1 MRAILLAYH
10 DIGYVCLQELL
21 DQGDEVA
28 AVFTH
33 EDNPNEEIWFRS
45 VKELSRAHGVPTFT
59 PDDINAPEWR
69 ERIRSLN
76 PDVLFSFYFR
86 QMVGQEILD
95 IPPLGCL
102 NLHGSLLPQYRGR
115 VPVNWAILNGE
126 TETGV
131 TLHYMVAKPDAG
143 DIVAQRRVPIAFEDT
158 ALTLYRKLVPAA
170 RELFAVALPLL
181 REGRAPRIP
190 QDLSRG
196 SYFGGRRPEDG
207 RIDWSWPAMRI
218 YNLVRAVTHPYPGA
232 FTSLGGRKLFVWQCR
247 PAEGAVRA
255 LRWPEEAAGRP
266 GEVVAASPAEGA
278 CLVQAGDGLLRLQR
292 VQVDGAE
299 EQAGSLLPVGATL
312 G

>member
-1 MRAILLAYH
+1 M
-10 DIGYVCLQELL
+10 
-21 DQGDEVA
+21 
-28 AVFTH
+28 
-33 EDNPNEEIWFRS
+33 
-45 VKELSRAHGVPTFT
+45 PTFT
-59 PDDINAPEWR
+59 PDDINALEWR
-69 ERIRSLN
+69 EYIRSLN
-76 PDVLFSFYFR
+76 PDILFSFYFR
-86 QMVGQEILD
+86 QMVGPAILG
-95 IPPLGCL
+95 IPRLGCL
-102 NLHGSLLPQYRGR
+102 NLHGSLLPRYRGR

-131 TLHYMVAKPDAG
+131 TLHYMVEKPDAG

-158 ALTLYRKLVPAA
+158 ALTLYRKLVPTA
-170 RELFAVALPLL
+170 RELFAEALPLL

-232 FTSLGGRKLFVWQCR
+232 FTSLGGQKLFVWQCR
-247 PAEGAVRA
+247 PAEEA
-255 LRWPEEAAGRP
+255 AAGRP
-266 GEVVAASPAEGA
+266 GEIVAASPAEGA
-278 CLVQAGDGLLRLQR
+278 CLVQTGDGLLRLQR